1 MNCHEAIDVMGDA
14 AEDRLDARYCAGF
27 REHMEEC
34 PACAAYYSQLRLTRL
49 ALKDLSPSAPGTPV
63 KRAELL
69 ERFRRE
75 FQGPAS

>member
-27 REHMEEC
+27 REHMEDC
-34 PACAAYYSQLRLTRL
+34 PACAVYYEQLRLTRL
-49 ALKDLSPSAPGTPV
+49 ALKNLAPADPGTPA
-63 KRAELL
+63 RRSELV

-75 FQGPAS
+75 FGGRSN

>member
-14 AEDRLDARYCAGF
+14 AEDRLDARYCSGF

-34 PACAAYYSQLRLTRL
+34 PACATYYGQLRLTRQ
-49 ALKDLSPSAPGTPV
+49 ALRSIAPADPGSPP
-63 KRAELL
+63 KRSELL

-75 FQGPAS
+75 FEGPAS

>member
-14 AEDRLDARYCAGF
+14 AEDRLDARCCAGF

-34 PACAAYYSQLRLTRL
+34 PACSTYYDQLRLTRL
-49 ALKDLSPSAPGTPV
+49 ALKNIAATDPGSPP
-63 KRAELL
+63 KRSELL

-75 FQGPAS
+75 FEGPAS